1 MDNNFDL
8 EKRICK
14 SCGKEND
21 PCAKFCMECGTK
33 LVLDCCPGC
42 YERVEEN
49 AKFCPQCG
57 YNLQKSQEPKI
68 LCEPKPIAKKRRL
81 TKESV
86 KSSYA
91 YVIAKS
97 SLFLLISALVLL
109 FSFLPILT
117 FEFDDEFGFDRDN
130 AIKISFTPIENTMF
144 LFDSIIENDEED
156 MKYDSFYDKYED
168 ALDEVQE
175 ITNSTGL
182 SAKDK
187 KVIEKFAKLT
197 VRLGLR
203 SDTISL
209 SPQFIV
215 LALFSILYV
224 TFAIAFF
231 GMSLYQFV
239 RTLMKKEPSYRLLKI
254 ALCLSPFVVLFT
266 YLISKGDY
274 ISTTMGCGTPSLII
288 TLVGIVIVALDGYI
302 LHGNKISLKKA
313 IASGLC
319 LCFLVASMFL
329 AFGSA
334 YGVEITEER
343 SAKTEFSTVYF
354 QEFELN
360 DKMLKEL
367 SQSTK
372 DDIKD
377 GVEDITNSFTIKDIR
392 DGDADMS
399 ISMVL
404 SLAVYNWLED
414 SCVALSAIYY
424 VAMLAGLLFAIAGFM
439 VTASICNDAKVGKAV
454 WALVIIAI
462 LLTVAYLVLDIVF
475 IEMVDSI
482 FYRYYLETIIDMKM
496 VAGPIILTVCSVLSL
511 AALIVSKSFEK
522 AEERKLFES
531 FNK

>member
-14 SCGKEND
+14 ACEAEND
-21 PCAKFCMECGTK
+21 ARAKFCMECGAK
-33 LVLDCCPGC
+33 LLSDLCPVCGAQTGKD
-42 YERVEEN
+42 
-49 AKFCPQCG
+49 AKFCRECG
-57 YNLQKSQEPKI
+57 CNLQKSQEPKVHK
-68 LCEPKPIAKKRRL
+68 EPKPQQKMKRL
-81 TKESV
+81 TKAEVKESRA
-86 KSSYA
+86 YA
-91 YVIAKS
+91 TIKS

-156 MKYDSFYDKYED
+156 MKLDSFYDKYED
-168 ALDEVQE
+168 ALEEVQD
-175 ITNSTGL
+175 IRNSNGL

-187 KVIEKFAKLT
+187 RAIEKFAKLT

-224 TFAIAFF
+224 AFALAFF

-288 TLVGIVIVALDGYI
+288 SLVGIVIVALDGYI
-302 LHGNKISLKKA
+302 LHGNRLSIKKA
-313 IASGLC
+313 LTMGIC

-367 SQSTK
+367 SDSTS

-377 GVEDITNSFTIKDIR
+377 GVESIAESFTVKEIR

-399 ISMVL
+399 ISMAL

-414 SCVALSAIYY
+414 SCVALSLIYY
-424 VAMLAGLLFAIAGFM
+424 VAMLAGLLFAIAGFA
-439 VTASICNDAKVGKAV
+439 VTASLCNGTRVNKAI
-454 WALVIIAI
+454 WALVIVAI

-496 VAGPIILTVCSVLSL
+496 AASPIILTVCSVL
-511 AALIVSKSFEK
+511 ALVALVVSRVLESKK
-522 AEERKLFES
+522 AKQANDKIEL
-531 FNK
+531 